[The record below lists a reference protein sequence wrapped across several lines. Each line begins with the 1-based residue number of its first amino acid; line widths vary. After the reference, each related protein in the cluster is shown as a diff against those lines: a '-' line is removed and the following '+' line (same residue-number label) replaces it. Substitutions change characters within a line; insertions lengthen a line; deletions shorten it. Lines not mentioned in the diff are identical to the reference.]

1 MTIKKIAP
9 FVVLISL
16 TNFIFSNTA
25 KADQLNVLGGIV
37 SWPDKM
43 YVATGCS
50 RYQIDY
56 QNSTGVELLQLAYRL
71 TDPYGRVLAWDQ
83 QVGIKPGI
91 SGNWDSQICSY
102 AFTNG
107 NGPYTISVTVK
118 DYAGTAKTM
127 SKEIYFLTAPNAK
140 PTPSVTSLPSP
151 APTVT
156 ITATPAPAQT
166 IYVTNPSDVDLQS
179 KYIALQAKYST
190 LQLKLSKICSVK
202 PKPKGC

>member
-1 MTIKKIAP
+1 MLA
-9 FVVLISL
+9 L
-16 TNFIFSNTA
+16 FSNMIINSPA
-25 KADQLNVLGGIV
+25 NADQLNVLGGIV

-50 RYQIDY
+50 RYQFDY
-56 QNSTGVELLQLAYRL
+56 QNSTGVELLQLAYKL
-71 TDPYGRVLAWDQ
+71 TDPYGGVLSWDSEI
-83 QVGIKPGI
+83 GIKPGI

-118 DYAGTAKTM
+118 DYAGTARTS
-127 SKEIYFLTAPNAK
+127 SKEIFFLTAPNAK
-140 PTPSVTSLPSP
+140 PSASATSLPAP

-156 ITATPAPAQT
+156 VTAAPQT
-166 IYVTNPSDVDLQS
+166 VYVTNPADADIQAKLIV
-179 KYIALQAKYST
+179 LQAKYSV
-190 LQLKLSKICSVK
+190 LESKLKKICAAK